1 MARKLSKKKQEQINS
16 AQKLY
21 EKINE
26 ECRAEDFFNKIVKEE
41 LEENEEI
48 IETFEEEEKRDF
60 KIIIIILIVLVLI
73 LCFTKL
79 F

>member
-60 KIIIIILIVLVLI
+60 KIVIIILIVLVLI

>member
-1 MARKLSKKKQEQINS
+1 MARKLSKKKKEQLDS

-21 EKINE
+21 DKIKE
-26 ECRAEDFFNKIVKEE
+26 EYRAEDFFNKIVSEE
-41 LEENEEI
+41 LIEDEEI
-48 IETFEEEEKRDF
+48 VKEFEEEEKRDF
-60 KIIIIILIVLVLI
+60 KIIFIVLIILLLI